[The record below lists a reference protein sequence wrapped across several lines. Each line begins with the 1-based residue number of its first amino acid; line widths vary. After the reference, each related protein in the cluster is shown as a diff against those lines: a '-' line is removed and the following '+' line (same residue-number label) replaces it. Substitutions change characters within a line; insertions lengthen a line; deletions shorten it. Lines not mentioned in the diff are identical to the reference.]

1 MTAAHPNAK
10 VQVLRAARRSAQPW
24 KNGGGITR
32 EIAAHPPGSALADFD
47 WRISTAEVSAAGPFS
62 AFPGIDRTLAVLE
75 GELSLVL
82 DGKPAVTLSTESAP
96 LRFPGDSPANAAPVT
111 PAVTDLNVMTR
122 RGAFSAKV
130 ERCLVEDA
138 VKFSFTALTTILIAG
153 EDLVLKIADEVTAL
167 APLDAVRIQ
176 GQLRCEL
183 STTVP
188 GACLYRIEI
197 TPAG

>member
-1 MTAAHPNAK
+1 
-10 VQVLRAARRSAQPW
+10 VLRAARRTAQPW
-24 KNGGGITR
+24 RNGGGLTR
-32 EIAAHPPGSALADFD
+32 EIAAHPPGSTLEDFD
-47 WRISTAEVSAAGPFS
+47 WRISTAEVTAAGPFS
-62 AFPGIDRTLAVLE
+62 PFPGIDRTLAVLA

-82 DGKPAVTLSTESAP
+82 DGKPSVTLSTESAP
-96 LRFPGDSPANAAPVT
+96 LSFPGDAPASASPVT

-122 RGAFSAKV
+122 RGAFSAKL
-130 ERCLVEDA
+130 ERCPVEDA
-138 VKFSFTALTTILIAG
+138 VKFAFTAITTILIAG

-176 GQLRCEL
+176 GPLRCEL

-197 TPAG
+197 SPAS